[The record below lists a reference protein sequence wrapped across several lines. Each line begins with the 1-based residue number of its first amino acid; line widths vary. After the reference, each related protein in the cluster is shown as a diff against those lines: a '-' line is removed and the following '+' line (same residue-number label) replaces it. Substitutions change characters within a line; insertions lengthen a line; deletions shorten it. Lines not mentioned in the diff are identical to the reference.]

1 MIEPLPFISL
11 FQDLAPEQIGIIK
24 PLFEQYECPLDTL
37 IIEQGEPAIY
47 LYLLIKGEVT
57 IRYKPY
63 DGQVITLTR
72 LRGGDVFGWS
82 AVVGS
87 PFYTSSIISETH
99 VEAIRIRGSR
109 LIKLFQDFPETGK
122 IVMDRLARLV
132 SPRWKNAHEQVQSL
146 LNSDEK

>member
-1 MIEPLPFISL
+1 MLEPLPFNSL
-11 FQDLAPEQIGIIK
+11 FQDLPSEQIALLK
-24 PLFEQYECPLDTL
+24 PLFEQYTCPLDTL
-37 IIEQGEPAIY
+37 IIGQGESAVY
-47 LYLLIKGEVT
+47 LYLLIKGEVI

-63 DGQVITLTR
+63 DGPPITLTR

-87 PFYTSSIISETH
+87 PLYTSSIISETH
-99 VEAIRIRGSR
+99 VEAIRIKGSQ
-109 LIKLFQDFPETGK
+109 LVKLFQDFPETGK

-146 LNSDEK
+146 LSSNEK